1 MTARL
6 IGTILIGLVLLVGV
20 AHAAT
25 PAPIEGTALNVG
37 DVVGFVEKIANY
49 LLIVAGLLVVIYI
62 VYGAIKMIT
71 SRGDSTAFGEGKK
84 IVINALI
91 GAAVIFGVGVIVN
104 TIRNFAKEPTS
115 VINGGR
121 TPLP

>member
-1 MTARL
+1 MTPRL
-6 IGTILIGLVLLVGV
+6 IGTILIGLVLFVGV

-25 PAPIEGTALNVG
+25 PAPIEGKALNVG
-37 DVVGFVEKIANY
+37 DVVGFVEQIANY
-49 LLIVAGLLVVIYI
+49 LLIVAGLLAVIYM
-62 VYGAIKMIT
+62 VYGGIKMIM
-71 SRGDSTAFGEGKK
+71 SRGDPKAFGDGRA
-84 IVINALI
+84 IVINAAI
-91 GAAVIFGVGVIVN
+91 GALVVFGVGVIVN